1 MQEYARLSEDL
12 EKLPPHREA
21 KQAEQLLS
29 SEIAGFERET
39 QFKTAELQGE
49 SACSSSHSALD
60 LYPCHRPQTC
70 LQQQAHQAPVQS

>member
-12 EKLPPHREA
+12 ERLPLHREA

-29 SEIAGFERET
+29 SEIAGLERET

-49 SACSSSHSALD
+49 SARPSCRPALD
-60 LYPCHRPQTC
+60 LH
-70 LQQQAHQAPVQS
+70 LQSVSKACRQQ